1 MTNVAFKST
10 PTQFIEFKHTLNKGG
25 YINEEVIVEAT
36 YLYFPKESVNVHIAS
51 SDWDT
56 EDHFSIED
64 CQAFTSKGVDVSHL
78 VDDKDIIRAIKIY
91 QMCEE

>member
-1 MTNVAFKST
+1 MTDVAFKLL
-10 PTQFIEFKHTLNKGG
+10 PTHFIEFNHTLNKGS
-25 YINEEVIVEAT
+25 YVNEEVVVEAT
-36 YLYFPKESVNVHIAS
+36 YLYFPKESDNVHTAS

-56 EDHFSIED
+56 EEHFTIED